1 MWTPLLIKRSDHM
14 TKKEVIFTAGAI
26 IAVSGAV
33 VFCYFYKKRQD
44 ENVECLK
51 EDVEY
56 LQTKLNKKDDE
67 ISLLKATNVETE
79 SAIQTFCEQ
88 NVVDMIHEL
97 VSTRLTIQKM
107 RSEGASEE
115 DITEKMIR
123 SPAPDFIGVRHMT
136 RNLGYA
142 APQED
147 TEEKHFIT
155 EDEHEED
162 PEVNYEEVLPDP
174 NLPNVHLITEEQFI
188 TEDEYEKVCI
198 TYFGG
203 DDTLCDTDDDILD
216 QDTME
221 MTDLLT
227 EFANTD
233 CPSIFIRNERR
244 AIDYEILWDD
254 DSYQVVV
261 LGVSHEK
268 ATLLPRISRKE
279 E

>member
-1 MWTPLLIKRSDHM
+1 M
-14 TKKEVIFTAGAI
+14 TKKEIIFAAGAI
-26 IAVSGAV
+26 IAASGAV

-44 ENVECLK
+44 EVVECLK

-67 ISLLKATNVETE
+67 ISLLKATNAETE

-107 RSEGASEE
+107 RNEGASEE
-115 DITEKMIR
+115 DITEKMIH
-123 SPAPDFIGVRHMT
+123 SPTPDLIKTRHIT
-136 RNLGYA
+136 QNLGYV
-142 APQED
+142 APQ
-147 TEEKHFIT
+147 K
-155 EDEHEED
+155 DEHEED
-162 PEVNYEEVLPDP
+162 PEANYEEVLPDP
-174 NLPNVHLITEEQFI
+174 NLPNVHLISEEQFL
-188 TEDEYEKVCI
+188 TEDGYKKVCI
-198 TYFGG
+198 TYFGA

-216 QDTME
+216 QDVMG

-233 CPSIFIRNERR
+233 CPSIFIRIEQR

-261 LGVSHEK
+261 LGIDREE
-268 ATLLPRISRKE
+268 ATLLPRIFRRGVGDGSDDQDG
-279 E
+279 